1 MIIVF
6 QDRTQFLLL
15 PTIGFV
21 RQRDGYYLTVGF
33 LFYGITIRVVK
44 FIFARDD

>member
-6 QDRTQFLLL
+6 RDRTQFLLL
-15 PTIGFV
+15 PAIGFT

-33 LFYGITIRVVK
+33 LTYGITFRVMK
-44 FIFARDD
+44 FNIARDD